1 MILRTFGVARSKP
14 RRAIFPMNKNTLIA
28 LVALSVIPAAW
39 SAEEPAKL
47 EKIMVTGSLA
57 EPTAATGPQKLEK
70 IMVTGSLADPE
81 VAGTGPQKLEK
92 IMVTGSLAKPM
103 ARVTAGHKR

>member
-1 MILRTFGVARSKP
+1 
-14 RRAIFPMNKNTLIA
+14 MNKNTLIA

-70 IMVTGSLADPE
+70 IMVTGSLA
-81 VAGTGPQKLEK
+81 
-92 IMVTGSLAKPM
+92 KPM